1 MTVKYKIISLLS
13 YKICSV
19 YVVMSKEKEI
29 FTKNFAKFCNIL
41 RDEDS
46 LLPHFVEKQIISV
59 GDLTDIRSKP
69 YTDKASTLLRHISSP
84 LDIGYTKGFYDLLDI
99 MIDYGR
105 PHTKDFAEKIKHQC
119 SNYSDG
125 ELYSVATL

>member
-1 MTVKYKIISLLS
+1 MTVKYKIISLLN

-19 YVVMSKEKEI
+19 YIVMSREKEI
-29 FTKNFAKFCNIL
+29 FTENYATFCNIL

-46 LLPHFVEKQIISV
+46 LLPHFVGKKFISLE
-59 GDLTDIRSKP
+59 DETAIRSQP
-69 YTDKASTLLRHISSP
+69 YTAKAPTLLRHISSP
-84 LDIGYTKGFYDLLDI
+84 LESGYTKGFYDLLDI
-99 MIDYGR
+99 MIDHGK